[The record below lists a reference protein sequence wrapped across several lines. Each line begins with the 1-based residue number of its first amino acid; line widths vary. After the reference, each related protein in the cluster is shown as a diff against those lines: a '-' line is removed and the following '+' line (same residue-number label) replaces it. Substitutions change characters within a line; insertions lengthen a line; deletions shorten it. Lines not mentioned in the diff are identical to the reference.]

1 MKKCIAFL
9 LAVVLFFVTAFCYNG
24 YLDYVLPL
32 RKSNIRYSNATAK
45 LQCIDSIA
53 QTLDSHSLLV
63 LGSSELNDSKEAS
76 YPGNLFDKGNS
87 DFNLTFIGYGN
98 YTSLIH
104 SIYLGALSKSMANKK
119 VVFIV
124 SPQWFEKNYL
134 ISQAFSS
141 RFTQRAFDEFIKN
154 ASITKDTKQK
164 IIDRCI
170 PLLEKDPSEQ
180 KNVKIYNSIYMQ
192 GSLNVIDRLYLTL
205 DNLFQIVKTKRDVIR
220 YIHKDSKPL
229 KPQVKAESIDYDALM
244 ASEEQEGELN
254 STNNPFYIDDSYYN
268 KTVVPQLAGSKNCE
282 SDHSFLDSTE
292 YGDLQLFLDVCKE
305 TGIQPLLVSVPVNG
319 YWYDYMG
326 FSKSDRQQ
334 YYQNIRDIAAKN
346 NVPLADF
353 SSEEYTK
360 YFFKDIWHIGW
371 KGWTAVDKS
380 IYEFY
385 KESDASDTQ

>member
-9 LAVVLFFVTAFCYNG
+9 LAVVLFIVTACCYNG
-24 YLDYVLPL
+24 YLDYELPL
-32 RKSNIRYSNATAK
+32 RKNNTRYSNATAK

-76 YPGNLFDKGNS
+76 YPGNLLQKGNS
-87 DFNLTFIGYGN
+87 DFNMTFIGYGN

-104 SIYLGALSKSMANKK
+104 TLYLGALSKSMVNKK
-119 VVFIV
+119 VVFII

-134 ISQAFSS
+134 ISDSFSS
-141 RFTQRAFDEFIKN
+141 RFTQRAFDGFIKN
-154 ASITKDTKQK
+154 STITKETKQK

-170 PLLEKDPSEQ
+170 PLLSKDPGEQ
-180 KNVKIYNSIYMQ
+180 KVVQLYDSVYLK
-192 GSLNVIDRLYLTL
+192 GSFNLLDRLYLTL
-205 DNLFQIVKTKRDVIR
+205 DNLFDTVKTKRDVIR
-220 YIHKDSKPL
+220 YIHKDSKSN
-229 KPQVKAESIDYDALM
+229 KPEVKAEDINFDTLM
-244 ASEEQEGELN
+244 ASEEQEGEQC

-268 KTVVPQLAGSKNCE
+268 KSVVPSLDWEKNRE
-282 SDHSFLDSTE
+282 SGHSFLDSTE

-305 TGIQPLLVSVPVNG
+305 TGIQPLLVSIPTNG

-334 YYQNIRDIAAKN
+334 YYQNIRDIAAQN

-353 SSEEYTK
+353 SSDEYTK

-380 IYEFY
+380 IFNFY
-385 KESDASDTQ
+385 KEDSTSDTQ